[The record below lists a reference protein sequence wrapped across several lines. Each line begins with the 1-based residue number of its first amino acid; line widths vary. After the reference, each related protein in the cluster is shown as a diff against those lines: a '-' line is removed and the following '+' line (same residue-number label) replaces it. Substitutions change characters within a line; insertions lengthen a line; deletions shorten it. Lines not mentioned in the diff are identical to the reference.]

1 MGVRVTFDPTTKIIQ
16 VTEAPVGGVVNLDVK
31 VDLYSDGKEDW
42 RASASLFKYR
52 FPIRAVGGDPLPGS
66 KALGST
72 FFLAPGWTI
81 RPYEAD
87 HRLIV
92 NGNLYVEDGS
102 SPYTTTVGT
111 YNVLIEAEVSSL
123 VDATV
128 VQFHEI
134 TDLHA
139 AHFNRR
145 TRDTVTGDEVIYDVD
160 GITPL
165 HEFTSIDDGSQI
177 IEIAPKAD
185 TAFYVVNGGEYVVH
199 LGEQVINT

>member
-1 MGVRVTFDPTTKIIQ
+1 MGAKVTFDPTTKIIQ
-16 VTEAPVGGVVNLDVK
+16 VTEAPIGGVVNLDVK

-42 RASASLFKYR
+42 RASATLFKYR
-52 FPIRAVGGDPLPGS
+52 FPIRAVGGDPLPGA

-102 SPYTTTVGT
+102 SPYTTTVGA
-111 YNVLIEAEVSSL
+111 YNVLVEASVSSL
-123 VDATV
+123 VDSTV
-128 VQFHEI
+128 VQLHEI
-134 TDLHA
+134 SDVHA

-145 TRDTVTGDEVIYDVD
+145 TRNPLTGEEIIYDVD
-160 GITPL
+160 GVTPL
-165 HEFTSIDDGSQI
+165 HTFTSTDDGSQI
-177 IEIAPKAD
+177 TEIAP
-185 TAFYVVNGGEYVVH
+185 VP
-199 LGEQVINT
+199 